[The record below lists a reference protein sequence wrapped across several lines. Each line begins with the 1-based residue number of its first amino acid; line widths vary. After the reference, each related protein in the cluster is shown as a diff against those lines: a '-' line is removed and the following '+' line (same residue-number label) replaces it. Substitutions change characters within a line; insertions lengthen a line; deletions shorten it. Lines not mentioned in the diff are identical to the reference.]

1 MQDTDD
7 LMNDIRK
14 SPNIYIK
21 EVRIKTQKA
30 FRTTNRHNQRRNSPQ
45 NTIIRMSKMQNKE
58 ISLELSVLSPQHLH
72 MVVVVII
79 AL

>member
-30 FRTTNRHNQRRNSPQ
+30 FRTANRHHQRRNSPQ